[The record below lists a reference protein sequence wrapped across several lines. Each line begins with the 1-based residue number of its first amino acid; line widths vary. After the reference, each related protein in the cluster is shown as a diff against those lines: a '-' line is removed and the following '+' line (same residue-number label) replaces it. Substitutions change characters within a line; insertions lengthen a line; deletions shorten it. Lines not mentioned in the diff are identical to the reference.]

1 MTASFCSLA
10 FRRSPPKEQTVTAQA
25 FSAVGIRWDLGDLFS
40 SHDDPG
46 VDATLRDCH
55 ERARAFAEA
64 HRGTVVGGPS
74 PAHLLA
80 AIRELEALHTDLSR
94 VGAFADLLYAGDT
107 TQPEV
112 RDLKEKVELA
122 ATGIGNLLLFFE
134 LEWMD
139 LPDDAAER
147 LLADPSLAGYRHYLL
162 RLRQYRPH
170 RLSEPEEQLLNE
182 RDNTGRLALARLFT
196 ELTTGLRFPLER
208 DGKTET
214 LTMSEVLALVH
225 HQERDLRRR
234 AYETLFDVLSTH
246 ELVLTS
252 VYETLI
258 QDHLT
263 MDRLR
268 RFPHP
273 MAARHLDNE
282 IDQEAVEQMMAVTE
296 ANYGIAQAY
305 FRLKAKLLRLPRLA
319 LFDQYAPV
327 SDALPVCPFDRARDT
342 ILEAF
347 GAFSAGFREIAQ
359 QFFARRWID
368 AEVRPGKRGGA
379 FCASPAPA
387 LHPYVLCNY
396 TDNLRDVIT
405 VAHELGHGLHGW
417 LARKQTPFNYDTPL
431 TTAET
436 ASVFGEFLVFDHLV
450 RVQEDPR
457 VQLALICGKIEDT
470 CATVFRQNV
479 LTRFEQMVFEQRRKG
494 RLAAEAVCRA
504 WLEANGR
511 YYGDAV
517 EMTDGYRW
525 GWSYIPHFIHTR
537 FYCYSYVFG
546 ELLVLSLYRQY
557 KEEGAAFAPRYIGLL
572 EAGGSDSPESLLKA
586 LGVDF
591 HDSAFWQKGFDEIRG
606 LVGRAEELAEE
617 LRS

>member
-1 MTASFCSLA
+1 MTM
-10 FRRSPPKEQTVTAQA
+10 QT
-25 FSAVGIRWDLGDLFS
+25 FSAAGVRWDLGNLFA
-40 SHDDPG
+40 SHDDPRIET
-46 VDATLRDCH
+46 TLTDCH
-55 ERARAFAEA
+55 KRAQTFAQRY
-64 HRGTVVGGPS
+64 RGKIAVVNGPD
-74 PAHLLA
+74 PEHLLA
-80 AIRELEALHTDLSR
+80 AIQELEGLDGDLKR
-94 VGAFADLLYAGDT
+94 VGAFADLLYAADT
-107 TQPEV
+107 SRPEI
-112 RDLKEKVELA
+112 RDLQERVELS
-122 ATGIGNLLLFFE
+122 ATEIGNLLLFFE

-139 LPDDAAER
+139 LPDEAADR
-147 LLADPSLAGYRHYLL
+147 LLDHPMLAGYRHYLL
-162 RLRQYRPH
+162 RLRQFRPH
-170 RLSEPEEQLLNE
+170 RLSETEERLLNE
-182 RDNTGRLALARLFT
+182 RDNTGRRAFARLFT
-196 ELTTGLRFPLER
+196 ELTTSLPFPLER
-208 DGKTET
+208 DGRTDT
-214 LTMSEVLALVH
+214 LTMSEILALVH
-225 HQERDLRRR
+225 HKEREVRRR
-234 AYETLFDVLSTH
+234 AHETLFDVLSKD

-273 MAARHLDNE
+273 MAERHLDNE
-282 IDQEAVEQMMAVTE
+282 IDARAVEQMMAVTE

-305 FRLKAKLLRLPRLA
+305 FRLKARLLGLPKLA

-327 SDALPVCPFDRARDT
+327 GDALPACPFDRAREM

-347 GAFSAGFREIAQ
+347 GAFSPGFREIAR
-359 QFFARRWID
+359 QFFERRWID
-368 AEVRPGKRGGA
+368 AEVRTGKRGGA
-379 FCASPAPA
+379 FCVSPTPR

-396 TDNLRDVIT
+396 TDNLRDVMT

-417 LARKQTPFNYDTPL
+417 LARKQTLFNYDAPL

-450 RVQEDPR
+450 RAQEDPQ

-479 LTRFEQMVFEQRRKG
+479 LTRFEQSVFALRTKG
-494 RLAAEAVCRA
+494 RLTSDAICRA
-504 WLEANGR
+504 WVEVNGR

-557 KEEGAAFAPRYIGLL
+557 REEGVGFVPRYIRLL
-572 EAGGSDSPESLLKA
+572 EAGGSDSPESLLHP

-591 HDSAFWQKGFDEIRG
+591 HAPAFWQKGFDEIRG
-606 LVGRAEELAEE
+606 LVERAEKLAGE

>member
-1 MTASFCSLA
+1 L
-10 FRRSPPKEQTVTAQA
+10 TVTTQE
-25 FSAVGIRWDLGDLFS
+25 FSAAGVRWDLGDLFAA
-40 SHDDPG
+40 HDDPRIE
-46 VDATLRDCH
+46 AALRDCR

-64 HRGTVVGGPS
+64 HRGTIAVPAGPS
-74 PAHLLA
+74 PEHLLA
-80 AIRELEALHTDLSR
+80 AIRELEALNTDLGR
-94 VGAFADLLYAGDT
+94 VGAFADLAYAADT
-107 TQPEV
+107 SRPEV
-112 RDLKEKVELA
+112 RDLKERVELA
-122 ATGIGNLLLFFE
+122 ATEIGNLLLFFE

-139 LPDDAAER
+139 LPDEAAEG
-147 LLADPSLAGYRHYLL
+147 LLAHPALAGYRHYLL

-170 RLSEPEEQLLNE
+170 RLSEPEERLLNE
-182 RDNTGRLALARLFT
+182 RDNTGRRAFARLFT

-225 HQERDLRRR
+225 HPERDLRRR
-234 AYETLFDVLSTH
+234 AYETLFDVLSRH

-252 VYETLI
+252 IYETLI

-305 FRLKAKLLRLPRLA
+305 FRLKAGLLHLPRLA

-327 SDALPVCPFDRARDT
+327 SDALPSCPFSRGREM

-347 GAFSAGFREIAQ
+347 GAFSPGFREVAQ
-359 QFFARRWID
+359 QFFTKRWID

-379 FCASPAPA
+379 FCASPTPA

-396 TDNLRDVIT
+396 TDNLRDVMT
-405 VAHELGHGLHGW
+405 LAHELGHGLHGY
-417 LARKQTPFNYDTPL
+417 LARKQTLFNYDTPL
-431 TTAET
+431 TMAET

-457 VQLALICGKIEDT
+457 VQLALLCGKIEDT

-479 LTRFEQMVFEQRRKG
+479 LTRFEQSVFEQRKQG
-494 RLAAEAVCRA
+494 RLQAEAVCGA
-504 WLEANGR
+504 WIEANGR

-517 EMTDGYRW
+517 EMTEGYRW

-557 KEEGAAFAPRYIGLL
+557 KEEGAAFVPRYMALL
-572 EAGGSDSPESLLKA
+572 EAGGSDSPEALLRP

-591 HDSAFWQKGFDEIRG
+591 HDPAFWRKGIDEIRG
-606 LVGRAEELAEE
+606 LVERAEELAGKLEG
-617 LRS
+617 

>member
-1 MTASFCSLA
+1 
-10 FRRSPPKEQTVTAQA
+10 VTTRG
-25 FSAVGIRWDLGDLFS
+25 FSAAGVRWDLGDLFA
-40 SHDDPG
+40 SHDDPRIE
-46 VDATLRDCH
+46 ATLADCH
-55 ERARAFAEA
+55 EGAEAFAKRF
-64 HRGTVVGGPS
+64 RGTIGRPGGP
-74 PAHLLA
+74 PPEELLA
-80 AIRELEALHTDLSR
+80 AIQALEALDGELKR
-94 VGAFADLLYAGDT
+94 VGAFADLLYAADT
-107 TQPEV
+107 SHPEV
-112 RDLKEKVELA
+112 RDLKERVELSG
-122 ATGIGNLLLFFE
+122 TEIGNLVLFFE

-139 LPDDAAER
+139 LSDEAADR
-147 LLADPSLAGYRHYLL
+147 LLAHPVLGTYRHYLR
-162 RLRQYRPH
+162 RLRQYGPH
-170 RLSEPEEQLLNE
+170 RLSEPEERLLNE
-182 RDNTGRLALARLFT
+182 RDNTGRRAFARLFT
-196 ELTTGLRFPLER
+196 ELTTSLHFPLER
-208 DGKTET
+208 DGKMES
-214 LTMSEVLALVH
+214 LTMSELLALVH
-225 HQERDLRRR
+225 HQERDVRRR
-234 AYETLFDVLSTH
+234 AYTTLFDVLSTQ

-258 QDHLT
+258 QDHLN

-282 IDQEAVEQMMAVTE
+282 IDEQAVEQMLAVTE
-296 ANYGIAQAY
+296 ANYGIAQQY
-305 FRLKAKLLRLPRLA
+305 FRLKARLLGLPKLA

-327 SDALPVCPFDRARDT
+327 SDALPTCPFDRAREMV
-342 ILEAF
+342 LEAF
-347 GAFSAGFREIAQ
+347 GAFSPGFRQIAQ
-359 QFFARRWID
+359 EFFERGWID

-379 FCASPAPA
+379 FCASPTPD

-396 TDNLRDVIT
+396 TDNLRDVMT

-436 ASVFGEFLVFDHLV
+436 ASVFAEFLVFDHLV
-450 RVQEDPR
+450 RAQADPR

-479 LTRFEQMVFEQRRKG
+479 LTRFEQAVFEQRKKG
-494 RLAAEAVCRA
+494 RLPAESICRA
-504 WLEANGR
+504 WMEANGR

-517 EMTDGYRW
+517 EMMDGYRW

-557 KEEGAAFAPRYIGLL
+557 KEEGPSFVPKYVRLL
-572 EAGGSDSPESLLKA
+572 EAGGSDSPESLLNP

-591 HDSAFWQKGFDEIRG
+591 HDPAFWQKGFDEIRT
-606 LVGRAEELAEE
+606 LVERAERLAGK
-617 LRS
+617 LAR